1 MLFKEAEDT
10 VEKLGNTNLK
20 YPAGCLQQIIENN
33 NWLPAK
39 AAKMELEDAVT
50 LYGNGKESAT
60 AFDVYL
66 MVAHIIETQAVIKP
80 MTPTQ
85 RVNFSEE
92 VSKLLNFDYEK
103 YDVPYIE
110 E

>member
-1 MLFKEAEDT
+1 
-10 VEKLGNTNLK
+10 
-20 YPAGCLQQIIENN
+20 
-33 NWLPAK
+33 
-39 AAKMELEDAVT
+39 
-50 LYGNGKESAT
+50 
-60 AFDVYL
+60 
-66 MVAHIIETQAVIKP
+66 

>member
-1 MLFKEAEDT
+1 
-10 VEKLGNTNLK
+10 
-20 YPAGCLQQIIENN
+20 
-33 NWLPAK
+33 
-39 AAKMELEDAVT
+39 MELEDAVA
-50 LYGNGKESAT
+50 LYGNGKKSAT

>member
-1 MLFKEAEDT
+1 M
-10 VEKLGNTNLK
+10 
-20 YPAGCLQQIIENN
+20 
-33 NWLPAK
+33 
-39 AAKMELEDAVT
+39 
-50 LYGNGKESAT
+50 AT
-60 AFDVYL
+60 ADFVPDVGLLASFKPVYTL
-66 MVAHIIETQAVIKP
+66 SSMVETQAVIKP